1 MTKKELRKQYK
12 EKRSSLSESE
22 YQQRC
27 ERIVEKV
34 LENFDFSTIHYLH
47 LFLPIRIQKEIDTFP
62 LIEQLQSKY
71 PQLRLVVP
79 RVVPNSF
86 EMEQYLYDAATITL
100 SEWGIPEPMPDSSQ
114 KVSPQK
120 IDTVLLPLLVF
131 DEKGNRVGYGKGF
144 YDRFLTECRPEVQKV
159 GLCLEEAVPLIEE
172 VGEWDIPLDF
182 CVSPQRCYE
191 FGVKN

>member
-62 LIEQLQSKY
+62 LIEQLQLKY

-86 EMEQYLYDAATITL
+86 EMEHYLYDAATITL

-144 YDRFLTECRPEVQKV
+144 YDRFLTECRPEVQKI

>member
-12 EKRSSLSESE
+12 EKRNSLSESE

-62 LIEQLQSKY
+62 LIEQLQLKY

-86 EMEQYLYDAATITL
+86 EMEHYLYDVATITL

-144 YDRFLTECRPEVQKV
+144 YDRFLTECRPEVQKI

>member
-86 EMEQYLYDAATITL
+86 EMEHYLYDVATITL

-144 YDRFLTECRPEVQKV
+144 YDRFLTECRPEVQKI

>member
-12 EKRSSLSESE
+12 EKRNSLSESE

-27 ERIVEKV
+27 ERIVERV
-34 LENFDFSTIHYLH
+34 IENFDFSTQHYVH
-47 LFLPIRIQKEIDTFP
+47 LFLPIRIQKEIDTFL

-71 PQLRLVVP
+71 PQLQLVVP

-86 EMEQYLYDAATITL
+86 EMEHYLYDAATITL

-114 KVSPQK
+114 KVLPQK

-144 YDRFLTECRPEVQKV
+144 YDRFLTECRPEVQKI

>member
-1 MTKKELRKQYK
+1 
-12 EKRSSLSESE
+12 
-22 YQQRC
+22 
-27 ERIVEKV
+27 
-34 LENFDFSTIHYLH
+34 
-47 LFLPIRIQKEIDTFP
+47 
-62 LIEQLQSKY
+62 
-71 PQLRLVVP
+71 
-79 RVVPNSF
+79 
-86 EMEQYLYDAATITL
+86 L

-144 YDRFLTECRPEVQKV
+144 YDRFLTECRPEVQKI

>member
-12 EKRSSLSESE
+12 EKRNSLSESE

-62 LIEQLQSKY
+62 LIEQLQLKY
-71 PQLRLVVP
+71 PQLQLVVP

-144 YDRFLTECRPEVQKV
+144 YDRFLTECRPEVQKI

>member
-12 EKRSSLSESE
+12 EKRNNLTESE

-62 LIEQLQSKY
+62 LIEQLQLKY

-86 EMEQYLYDAATITL
+86 EMEHYLYDVATITL

-144 YDRFLTECRPEVQKV
+144 YDRFLTECRPEVQKI